1 MRNFEDQSWIAAAKK
16 LGLSL
21 HEPGA
26 PVEGD
31 VGATF
36 ASAGPELSPSKASRS
51 SWIMGESHGFG
62 VLIFGLEGDP
72 DDHRVLLRYPVP
84 LWVPATLTFEWGGR
98 HGDTPL
104 YSAEGPGEKA
114 ALALLDPDTEE
125 GSTLRHRLETHRWR
139 AVLGERSAL
148 FTIHTLAESP
158 EWIAS
163 VGERAVSACRWLHR
177 AYEHAPRSSQE
188 VAADL
193 AWARAAEANEGTYD
207 DAQRTLV
214 GTIDGAPFDVRLER
228 TSAGYATVATLRSPS
243 LSGAPAWLAAVVRKA
258 TLARLEPRGEQAA
271 LDAPDLE
278 RGFVSFGAVA
288 RVREAFSSP
297 EARAALRLAID
308 GAELVKVGEGAIVVA
323 RLGFSSQVNEL
334 LERLSRALRAG

>member
-1 MRNFEDQSWIAAAKK
+1 MRNFEDQAWIAAAKR

-21 HEPGA
+21 HEPGS
-26 PVEGD
+26 VEAD
-31 VGATF
+31 VAATF
-36 ASAGPELSPSKASRS
+36 ASAGPELPASKASRS

-62 VLIFGLEGDP
+62 VLLFGAPDDP
-72 DDHRVLLRYPVP
+72 DDHRVLVRYPCP

-163 VGERAVSACRWLHR
+163 VGERAISACRWLHR

-193 AWARAAEANEGTYD
+193 AWARAAEAYEGAYD
-207 DAQRTLV
+207 DAARTLT
-214 GTIDGAPFDVRLER
+214 GAIDGVPFEVHLER
-228 TSAGYATVATLRSPS
+228 TSTGYATVATLASRS
-243 LSGAPAWLAAVVRKA
+243 LEGAPAWLTAVVRKA

-271 LDAPDLE
+271 LDVVELE
-278 RGFVSFGAVA
+278 RGFVSFGDVA
-288 RVREAFSSP
+288 RLRAVVASP
-297 EARAALRLAID
+297 EARAAMRLAID
-308 GAELVKVGEGAIVVA
+308 GAELVKVGEGSLTVA
-323 RLGFSSQVNEL
+323 RLGFSHQITEQ
-334 LERLSRALRAG
+334 LERLSRALRG